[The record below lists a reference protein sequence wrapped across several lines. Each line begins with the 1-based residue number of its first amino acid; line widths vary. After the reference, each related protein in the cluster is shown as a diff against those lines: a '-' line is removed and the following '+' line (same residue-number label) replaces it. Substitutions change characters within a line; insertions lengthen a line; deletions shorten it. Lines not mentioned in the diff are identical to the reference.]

1 MGGGSRRR
9 AAGQLEREIL
19 SALWSADGPLTPA
32 QIQAS
37 LDAGLAYNTVHTILT
52 RLVEKGR
59 LVRVTSEGRT
69 LYAPTQDAADS
80 AAEQMASVLDAAA
93 DRGAILARFVSSL
106 TPEDEAALRSA
117 LDGRP
122 PR

>member
-1 MGGGSRRR
+1 
-9 AAGQLEREIL
+9 LEREIL
-19 SALWSADGPLTPA
+19 AALWSAEGPLTPA

-59 LVRVTSEGRT
+59 LVRVSADGRT
-69 LYAPTQDAADS
+69 LYAPTKDAADS

-106 TPEDEAALRSA
+106 TPEDEAALRYA
-117 LDGRP
+117 LDELRP
-122 PR
+122 R